1 MEGGF
6 YKGDLTRWCKVDWPN
21 RVDFRAGED
30 AEECSRAGVKQEKPQ
45 SLSSRAQMNGRMTLS
60 RLMTHDLTSFCW
72 KDRKTTCRIKHFLQQ
87 NVCMWTTF
95 IKPKRLS

>member
-1 MEGGF
+1 M
-6 YKGDLTRWCKVDWPN
+6 TRWCKVDWPN

-45 SLSSRAQMNGRMTLS
+45 SLSSRAQMNRRMTLS
-60 RLMTHDLTSFCW
+60 RLMTHDLTYFCW
-72 KDRKTTCRIKHFLQQ
+72 KYRKTTCRIKHFLQQ

>member
-1 MEGGF
+1 MDGEGI
-6 YKGDLTRWCKVDWPN
+6 LSIVPN
-21 RVDFRAGED
+21 DFRAGED
-30 AEECSRAGVKQEKPQ
+30 AEECSRAGVKQERPQ
-45 SLSSRAQMNGRMTLS
+45 SLSSRAQMNRRMTLS

-72 KDRKTTCRIKHFLQQ
+72 KDRKTCRIKHFLQQ